1 MTRLAE
7 LHAGGDPGHTQRPGE
22 GMPPGAF
29 EIGDF
34 LAQASLL
41 WGQFE
46 KNAIGAVVG
55 ICMRARLIG
64 EKLGPHD
71 SGVFL

>member
-7 LHAGGDPGHTQRPGE
+7 LPKSVIFWLKLAFYGGNLKK
-22 GMPPGAF
+22 
-29 EIGDF
+29 I
-34 LAQASLL
+34 
-41 WGQFE
+41 
-46 KNAIGAVVG
+46 AIGAVVG

>member
-1 MTRLAE
+1 MLAE
-7 LHAGGDPGHTQRPGE
+7 ILDTLSSLAKACLRARSKSVIFWLKLAFYGGNLKK
-22 GMPPGAF
+22 
-29 EIGDF
+29 I
-34 LAQASLL
+34 
-41 WGQFE
+41 
-46 KNAIGAVVG
+46 AIGAVVG

>member
-46 KNAIGAVVG
+46 KNRDRRGRRDLHARAFDRRKIG
-55 ICMRARLIG
+55 
-64 EKLGPHD
+64 
-71 SGVFL
+71 SS